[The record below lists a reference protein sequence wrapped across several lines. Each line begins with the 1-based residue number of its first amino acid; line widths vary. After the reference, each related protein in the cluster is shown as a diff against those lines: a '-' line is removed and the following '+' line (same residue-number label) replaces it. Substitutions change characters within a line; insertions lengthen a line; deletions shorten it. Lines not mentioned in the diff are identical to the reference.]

1 MGLKSWV
8 DSANYNTDF
17 PLENLPFGVF
27 RTGRRPHIGMAIG
40 DRILD
45 LEGCFEEGLLA
56 EEAAAAET
64 LNPLMAKGRG
74 AARRVRR
81 RVQEVRT
88 YGAAGRPRAGQ

>member
-45 LEGCFEEGLLA
+45 LEGCFEEGLVS

-64 LNPLMAKGRG
+64 LNPLMAKGPEAGRALRG
-74 AARRVRR
+74 
-81 RVQEVRT
+81 RVQEPLANDAADTPRT
-88 YGAAGRPRAGQ
+88 A